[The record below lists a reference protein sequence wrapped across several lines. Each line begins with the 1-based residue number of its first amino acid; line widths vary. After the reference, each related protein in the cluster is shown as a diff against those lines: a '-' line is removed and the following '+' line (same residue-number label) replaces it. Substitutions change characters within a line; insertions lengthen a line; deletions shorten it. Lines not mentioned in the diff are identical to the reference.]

1 DAGRRFLLV
10 SLSNPDQVHPDVQ
23 HRQALAR
30 QLGVPDLLYPDRR
43 IQSLAKREDIEL
55 LSLAEPLATYAEQ
68 HGVFLHGFQ
77 NTALG
82 KGHWNAAGHRLA
94 GKLMSERICLMME
107 SIVPAKD
114 LQVE

>member
-1 DAGRRFLLV
+1 M

-43 IQSLAKREDIEL
+43 IQALAKREDTEV

-68 HGVFLHGFQ
+68 HNVFLHGFQ
-77 NTALG
+77 NSKLG

-94 GKLMSERICLMME
+94 GKLMSERICRMVE
-107 SIVPAKD
+107 STVPAKD
-114 LQVE
+114 IQAE